1 MLHETTAYFE
11 TIDLAEL
18 AVRRLRETNAK
29 ISKILLQAEHVDVPK
44 DYDWQA
50 VQEVSYPIYV
60 SALGF
65 GSSPFTTNIYSPVP
79 PSLFSGLPEEYCREN
94 NQRKTA
100 VMHVFADSKY
110 DSTID
115 NCLRNHGAFHIV
127 H

>member
-1 MLHETTAYFE
+1 MLHETIAYFE
-11 TIDLAEL
+11 TLDLAEL

-29 ISKILLQAEHVDVPK
+29 ISKIMLQADYVEVPD
-44 DYDWQA
+44 DYNFSA
-50 VQEVSYPIYV
+50 VQDVSYPIYV

-65 GSSPFTTNIYSPVP
+65 GSSPFTANIYSPVP
-79 PSLFSGLPEEYCREN
+79 PSLFSGLPEEYHKKDN
-94 NQRKTA
+94 HRKTA
-100 VMHVFADSKY
+100 VMHVFSDSKY

>member
-29 ISKILLQAEHVDVPK
+29 ISKIMLQADYIEVPK
-44 DYDWQA
+44 DYDWES
-50 VQEVSYPIYV
+50 VQHVSYPIYV

-79 PSLFSGLPEEYCREN
+79 PSLFQSLPEQYSRED

-100 VMHVFADSKY
+100 VMHVFADSKD